1 MFTADGADWREK
13 RASVAHSVFRGS
25 GGKGV
30 SVLANEEA
38 DSLLKEVEA
47 LLEDVNGGEVRDIP
61 KYDPRSQSSTFCF
74 CF

>member
-1 MFTADGADWREK
+1 M
-13 RASVAHSVFRGS
+13 
-25 GGKGV
+25 